1 MYVMAFL
8 YSVLQGSNVWRYIF
22 SKNVTYR
29 GAFLKRTK
37 LYINKNSS
45 IVIGEKCQ
53 MNNCTISIAAGGDIF
68 IAGNQTCINN
78 TRFVVRECGLIT
90 VKDDF
95 SMQGGII
102 QSVDGM
108 PVKIGAHCMF
118 SGDIDIL
125 SGDLHPIIDVQN
137 KKVINQ
143 SREVIISDN
152 VWLGAHVKVL
162 KGSIIASHSVVGC
175 CSLVTGSLSHPNSIY
190 AGVPAKKIK
199 DGVDWAR
206 SKKASNK

>member
-1 MYVMAFL
+1 
-8 YSVLQGSNVWRYIF
+8 
-22 SKNVTYR
+22 
-29 GAFLKRTK
+29 
-37 LYINKNSS
+37 
-45 IVIGEKCQ
+45 
-53 MNNCTISIAAGGDIF
+53 
-68 IAGNQTCINN
+68 
-78 TRFVVRECGLIT
+78 
-90 VKDDF
+90 
-95 SMQGGII
+95 MQGGII

-143 SREVIISDN
+143 SREVVISDN

-175 CSLVTGSLSHPNSIY
+175 CSLVTGSLDSSNSIY
-190 AGVPAKKIK
+190 AGIPAKWIK
-199 DGVDWAR
+199 SGIDWSR
-206 SKKASNK
+206 GIEIKN